1 MDRNIRRA
9 YTFLVQN
16 YEPDEIYIFG
26 FSRGS
31 YTARSLV

>member
-1 MDRNIRRA
+1 M
-9 YTFLVQN
+9 QN